1 LEFKVIISDGD
12 HTYQKEIR
20 GDEANRLVGL
30 RIGEDFDGSLIG
42 ESGTLQVTGGTDKDG
57 FPMRRGI
64 IGPRRTKVLL
74 KGGPGFNPIRAGE
87 RRKKRVRGDTIS
99 EDIVQI
105 NTKVIKK
112 KKKKLEPKKEVEK
125 PKEEKPKPKKE
136 VEKPKE
142 EKPKPK
148 KEVEKPKEEKPKP
161 KKEVEKPKEEKPK
174 EEKPKPKKEVEIPEK
189 KAEIKPEKPEPKKE
203 KPKPKKEKPKEEL
216 IPIKKVRGI
225 GKVTAEK
232 LTSAGISSAQD
243 LLVAKT
249 EELAAKTDLSEK
261 QVENLKESAEEL
273 MG

>member
-125 PKEEKPKPKKE
+125 PKE
-136 VEKPKE
+136 
-142 EKPKPK
+142 
-148 KEVEKPKEEKPKP
+148 KPKP

-203 KPKPKKEKPKEEL
+203 KPKPEKEKPKEEL

>member
-148 KEVEKPKEEKPKP
+148 KEVEKPKEEKPK
-161 KKEVEKPKEEKPK
+161 